1 MSGVAETWA
10 EALPEIRKGVT
21 GVGVWTALN
30 TCRPIIVENNVL
42 VLGVPSQETELAGH
56 LRMPQTRKLIEFEYG
71 KRSSQQVELRVIEGT
86 DQEAWERTKRRDAEA
101 RRLQEAAMERARAEV
116 SSRTNWDSVYE
127 NLSRKYAAIPNKSVP
142 QNRAKFYKEA
152 VDYLGQSRR
161 EQTSRDDLNE
171 RNFARC
177 IERLAQY
184 SEMPSTL
191 VALAVLQAAGEA

>member
-1 MSGVAETWA
+1 MAGVADTWA

-30 TCRPIIVENNVL
+30 TCRPIAVENNVL

-56 LRMPQTRKLIEFEYG
+56 LRMPQTRKLIESEFG
-71 KRSSQQVELRVIEGT
+71 RRFAQVVELRVIEGT
-86 DQEAWERTKRRDAEA
+86 DQDAWERAKRRDQEA

-116 SSRTNWDSVYE
+116 TSRTNWDSVYE

-142 QNRAKFYKEA
+142 QNRAKFYKEGIE
-152 VDYLGQSRR
+152 YLAQSRR
-161 EQTSRDDLNE
+161 DQQSRDDLGE

-184 SEMPSTL
+184 AEVPSTI
-191 VALAVLQAAGEA
+191 VALAVLQAAGEL

>member
-30 TCRPIIVENNVL
+30 TCRPIAVEDNVL

-56 LRMPQTRKLIEFEYG
+56 LRMPQTRKLIESEFG
-71 KRSSQQVELRVIEGT
+71 RRAAVTVELRVIEGT
-86 DQEAWERTKRRDAEA
+86 DQEAWERVKRRDQEA

-116 SSRTNWDSVYE
+116 SSRTNWDQVYE
-127 NLSRKYAAIPNKSVP
+127 TLSRKYAAIPNKSVP
-142 QNRAKFYKEA
+142 QNRAKFYKES
-152 VDYLGQSRR
+152 VDYLAQSRK
-161 EQTSRDDLNE
+161 EQTSRDELGE

-184 SEMPSTL
+184 SELPSTL
-191 VALAVLQAAGEA
+191 VALAVLQASGEV